1 MIAKLKK
8 LFDTFQNAAPEE
20 QQHTIELATACLM
33 IELARADLNVEAE
46 ELRRIVA
53 NMKGLFDL
61 SAEDIDSLINEAQNR
76 ADVATSTYEFTSI
89 IAQKFDAEQRV
100 KVIEALWKVAYADG
114 HLDKYEEHFIRK
126 VNDLLYVSHSDYI
139 KAKLSAKSSI

>member
-8 LFDTFQNAAPEE
+8 LFETFQLAAPEE

-46 ELRRIVA
+46 ELSRVVAIMKAMFNISADDVDSIV
-53 NMKGLFDL
+53 
-61 SAEDIDSLINEAQNR
+61 NEAQHRTDN
-76 ADVATSTYEFTSI
+76 ATSTYEFTSI
-89 IAQKFDAEQRV
+89 IAQNFDAEQRI

-126 VNDLLYVSHSDYI
+126 VNDLLYVSHSDFI
-139 KAKLSAKSSI
+139 QAKLRAQTAI